1 MLLSVYCNLWKDY
14 IFGTSRPKL
23 GPRNLYFYNFLQ
35 ICKTELRLNN
45 FDLKLNKN
53 FLKKYENKGSFLM
66 LVGGYLVLGEQ
77 TYTQTDRQTLQSI
90 SKTQKNDWSNFS
102 EKRLRKN
109 GGNDATSA
117 NFGGTTSLWY
127 ILAKGNS
134 IRQPNKN

>member
-90 SKTQKNDWSNFS
+90 SKTQKND
-102 EKRLRKN
+102 
-109 GGNDATSA
+109 
-117 NFGGTTSLWY
+117 
-127 ILAKGNS
+127 
-134 IRQPNKN
+134 